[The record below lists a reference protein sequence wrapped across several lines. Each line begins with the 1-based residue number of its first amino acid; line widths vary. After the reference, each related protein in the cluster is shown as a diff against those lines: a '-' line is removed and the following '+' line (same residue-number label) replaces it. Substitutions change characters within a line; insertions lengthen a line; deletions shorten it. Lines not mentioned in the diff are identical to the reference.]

1 MKALGQ
7 CGKIIELMPGKHGLD
22 DLGDPVEHFYKLPV
36 NHAGPHA
43 CACWYQW
50 DEVNLPVTD
59 PYNNLPNPKDRIT

>member
-1 MKALGQ
+1 MTRPATCDKT
-7 CGKIIELMPGKHGLD
+7 IEIYSGLSVRI
-22 DLGDPVEHFYKLPV
+22 DLGEHLCKLPRG
-36 NHAGPHA
+36 HAGPHA